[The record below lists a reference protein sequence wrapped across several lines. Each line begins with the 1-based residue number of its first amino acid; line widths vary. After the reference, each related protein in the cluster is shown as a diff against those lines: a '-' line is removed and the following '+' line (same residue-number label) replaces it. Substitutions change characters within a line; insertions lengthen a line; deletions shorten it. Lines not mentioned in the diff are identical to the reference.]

1 MSLLDDNIYAQNVA
15 LKNQSIGGFQNPL
28 SNMQPPNF
36 SLPMNMTP
44 PAPPAQTPKQGIFSK
59 LIFGNNAP
67 LEARPIN
74 PNNQPNNPAMNAD
87 AVRQFLESIPEGDR
101 LIASMNPEKYMQEK
115 IEMEMHNREKTTEI
129 KNIERYQNDP
139 DYAET
144 VDKLQGKDPFFEA
157 ELMKAKEFGQQGLD
171 YFDMKM
177 LGVNQYTPFMKKRD
191 ENFAKVTTDFYDKG
205 GFAVQMTNIDR
216 LTKTIETVIK
226 DPSTTGII
234 QGTLPDTLLAMLG
247 YGEAVQTREAVA
259 SIVYQTLRATLGA
272 QFTEKE
278 GQRLISASFN
288 PLLSPEQ
295 NARRLQLMLQEILA
309 VASSKHERIRHVEKY
324 GTLAG
329 FKGEM
334 PAFDR
339 WKDDPEA
346 MLADVKAESYDIV
359 SAYISVDDY
368 AGMTLDELQRYVA
381 NLDEDIDN
389 YERQFIEA
397 NRNKIMKNLKEE
409 E

>member
-1 MSLLDDNIYAQNVA
+1 
-15 LKNQSIGGFQNPL
+15 
-28 SNMQPPNF
+28 
-36 SLPMNMTP
+36 
-44 PAPPAQTPKQGIFSK
+44 
-59 LIFGNNAP
+59 
-67 LEARPIN
+67 
-74 PNNQPNNPAMNAD
+74 
-87 AVRQFLESIPEGDR
+87 
-101 LIASMNPEKYMQEK
+101 
-115 IEMEMHNREKTTEI
+115 
-129 KNIERYQNDP
+129 
-139 DYAET
+139 
-144 VDKLQGKDPFFEA
+144 
-157 ELMKAKEFGQQGLD
+157 
-171 YFDMKM
+171 
-177 LGVNQYTPFMKKRD
+177 
-191 ENFAKVTTDFYDKG
+191 
-205 GFAVQMTNIDR
+205 MTNIDR

-226 DPSTTGII
+226 DPSVTGII

-368 AGMTLDELQRYVA
+368 ADMTLDELQRYVA
-381 NLDEDIDN
+381 NLDDDIDN